1 MIIIDD
7 NNNINAILIKQNF
20 LVWNKILLLLILL

>member
-7 NNNINAILIKQNF
+7 NNINAILIK
-20 LVWNKILLLLILL
+20 KIYIYIIINTFIAVFV